1 VGDEPDHRALIA
13 DLRARLAEAWGREQG
28 ERVRL
33 VSQERDAEKA
43 RADAACEQTLR
54 YERATG
60 EMQERA
66 LTAHAS
72 LLAALADGARL
83 RGALE
88 GMPRS
93 AVLALA
99 FRMEDKLQRHDGRRG
114 ADGWKDDDPLALM
127 RRLDEE
133 VAELRSAVVAG
144 DIAGEWDRDAVANEA
159 ADVANFAMFV
169 ADVIGGLGHHDR
181 LTGLARAALAGADGG
196 DMGEILGALWW
207 QGRRW
212 GHEHPDALA
221 GDDET
226 QAAADAALDA
236 ALRDLPRP
244 SQAPLEALVRAVFT
258 AGWAASHQHDA
269 DQWIAGGLE
278 GPFEEQPCCREALAG
293 HLADI
298 PALLRK
304 VAP

>member
-43 RADAACEQTLR
+43 R
-54 YERATG
+54 
-60 EMQERA
+60 
-66 LTAHAS
+66 
-72 LLAALADGARL
+72 
-83 RGALE
+83 
-88 GMPRS
+88 
-93 AVLALA
+93 
-99 FRMEDKLQRHDGRRG
+99 
-114 ADGWKDDDPLALM
+114 
-127 RRLDEE
+127 
-133 VAELRSAVVAG
+133 
-144 DIAGEWDRDAVANEA
+144 
-159 ADVANFAMFV
+159 
-169 ADVIGGLGHHDR
+169 
-181 LTGLARAALAGADGG
+181 
-196 DMGEILGALWW
+196 
-207 QGRRW
+207 
-212 GHEHPDALA
+212 
-221 GDDET
+221 
-226 QAAADAALDA
+226 ADAALDA